1 MKSLK
6 EHTIKSIQI
15 SVGGFERPLKVERDL
30 KGNYPPM
37 GILENIYIEQ
47 GEVEHLH
54 DVHFTF
60 KDFIEMYPSAKIE
73 RIIFEK

>member
-1 MKSLK
+1 
-6 EHTIKSIQI
+6 
-15 SVGGFERPLKVERDL
+15 
-30 KGNYPPM
+30 M

>member
-6 EHTIKSIQI
+6 GNTIKSIQI
-15 SVGGFERPLKVERDL
+15 SVGGFERPLKIERDL

-37 GILENIYIEQ
+37 GVLENIYMEN
-47 GEVEHLH
+47 GDVEHLH
-54 DVHFTF
+54 DVHFTYP
-60 KDFIEMYPSAKIE
+60 DFIEMYPSAKIE